1 MKDIIINNLSGVA
14 FIIIAFFYIWLA
26 KWISDKRAK
35 GQQLDANHAI
45 AEENNLALAMRRA
58 GLYLAITL
66 GMFGAI
72 VGPSQGLLADIKIL
86 MIDGALIT
94 LFIFIAQQVNDKLI
108 LPGVKNIHALKEQNL
123 AVGFTEFGSYIATG
137 IIAMACFTGEGGGFV
152 SSIVFFIIG
161 QLVLII
167 STQVYEKSTSWNVKE
182 NICNANTSAGLMLGG
197 IMIAISIAIYGS
209 ISGDFNN
216 WQSDLINFAVSA
228 SIAITLLIIAS
239 KLIDIL
245 FLTGTNVATEIER
258 DKNSAAIA
266 IVVAIKIAAALM
278 INAAVI

>member
-1 MKDIIINNLSGVA
+1 MKDIIINNLSGVV

-35 GQQLDANHAI
+35 SQQLDANHEI

-72 VGPSQGLLADIKIL
+72 VGPSQGLQADIKIL

-94 LFIFIAQQVNDKLI
+94 LFIFIAQFINDKVVLASI
-108 LPGVKNIHALKEQNL
+108 DNIQALKEKNL

-137 IIAMACFTGEGGGFV
+137 IIAMACFSGEGGGFI

-161 QLVLII
+161 QLLLIV

-182 NICNANTSAGLMLGG
+182 NISNANSSAGLMLGG

-216 WQSDLINFAVSA
+216 WQSDLINFSVSA
-228 SIAITLLIIAS
+228 AMAIVLLIIAS
-239 KLIDIL
+239 KLIDVL
-245 FLTGTNVATEIER
+245 FLTGTNVTTEIER
-258 DKNSAAIA
+258 DQNTAAIV

>member
-1 MKDIIINNLSGVA
+1 MKDIIINNLSGVV

-35 GQQLDANHAI
+35 SQQINANLAI
-45 AEENNLALAMRRA
+45 SEENNLALAMRRA

-72 VGPSQGLLADIKIL
+72 IGPSQGLLTDIKIL
-86 MIDGALIT
+86 LIDGALIT
-94 LFIFIAQQVNDKLI
+94 LFIFISQQINDKII

-161 QLVLII
+161 QLLLVL
-167 STQVYEKSTSWNVKE
+167 STQVYEKSTSWNVKD

-216 WQSDLINFAVSA
+216 WQSDLVNFSVSA
-228 SIAITLLIIAS
+228 TIAISLLIIAS
-239 KLIDIL
+239 KLIDTL
-245 FLTGTNVATEIER
+245 FLIGTNVTTEIER
-258 DKNSAAIA
+258 DKNSAAIV